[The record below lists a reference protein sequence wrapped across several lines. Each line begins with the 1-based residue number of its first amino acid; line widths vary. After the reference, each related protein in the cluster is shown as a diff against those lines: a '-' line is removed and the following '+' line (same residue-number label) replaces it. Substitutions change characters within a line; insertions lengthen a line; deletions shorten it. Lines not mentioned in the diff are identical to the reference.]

1 MAEMTVERRLI
12 VVFVE
17 KLTKDLE
24 DEALAYFEN
33 VKRRN
38 LEAAEAWEAM
48 ASRLERTNA
57 HRDANE
63 AAREARAV

>member
-1 MAEMTVERRLI
+1 MSSLEFYAERAAQCRR
-12 VVFVE
+12 
-17 KLTKDLE
+17 DA
-24 DEALAYFEN
+24 DEASLEN

-38 LEAAEAWEAM
+38 LEAAAAWEAM
-48 ASRLERTNA
+48 AERMVRTNA